1 MNEFTCNFEDD
12 FFTDPSTSVLYDD
25 YVLSISNPL
34 NGSVAG
40 SVNSL
45 SEIFVEWYLFD
56 SSKPKT
62 IEDFLETESL
72 QGIFTPEQFIA
83 IMAGTAHIDKN
94 LCTILSH
101 LLPFKITTQR
111 IFALNRFIENSTPE
125 ITCSTDALFIKHKLI
140 LEKKKEYARQYHL
153 EHQEE
158 IRTRRHAHYLKN
170 KEKIQEQI
178 KKYYLTHR
186 DEILEK
192 QKQWRMQ
199 NAEHLKQYHA
209 NYRKNNP
216 EIVSERKKRSY
227 QKKKEQYIAKSHT
240 YYSENKTDILKK
252 QREYYQRNKVHAL
265 QQQREYYEK
274 HKAEINQRKALKDK
288 EYTEDRQLAKQI
300 CPTFR
305 FLMELK
311 ANNRDLFLTKFTKR
325 EAIATKAK
333 KKCAALQTGD
343 WSQCSLCTGARSTCP
358 ITRAFEFENALVNI
372 RKHANQIIS
381 ENQK

>member
-1 MNEFTCNFEDD
+1 MNEFACNFDDD
-12 FFTDPSTSVLYDD
+12 FFTDSSTSALYDD
-25 YVLSISNPL
+25 GLSLTNPL
-34 NGSVAG
+34 TGSVAS

-45 SEIFVEWYLFD
+45 SEIFIEWYLFD
-56 SSKPKT
+56 SSNPKT
-62 IEDFLETESL
+62 IEEFLETESL
-72 QGIFTPEQFIA
+72 QDIFTPEQFIS
-83 IMAGTAHIDKN
+83 IMAGTAHIDEN
-94 LCTILSH
+94 LCSILSH
-101 LLPFKITTQR
+101 LLPFQITTQR
-111 IFALNRFIENSTPE
+111 IFALNGFIENSTPE
-125 ITCSTDALFIKHKLI
+125 IVCSTDAISIKHKLI
-140 LEKKKEYARQYHL
+140 LEKKKEYARQYRL

-158 IRTRRHAHYLKN
+158 IRARRHAHYLKN

-178 KKYYLTHR
+178 KKYYLAHR

-192 QKQWRMQ
+192 QTQWRTQ

-252 QREYYQRNKVHAL
+252 QREYYQRNKVHTL
-265 QQQREYYEK
+265 QYQREYYEK
-274 HKAEINQRKALKDK
+274 HKTDINQRKALKDK
-288 EYTEDRQLAKQI
+288 EYTRDKQLAKQI

-311 ANNRDLFLTKFTKR
+311 SNNKNLFLTKFTKR

-333 KKCAALQTGD
+333 KNCDALQTGD
-343 WSQCSLCTGARSTCP
+343 FTQCSLCTGTECVCP
-358 ITRAFEFENALVNI
+358 ITRAFEFENALVKI
-372 RKHANQIIS
+372 RKHVQQIIS
-381 ENQK
+381 ENNK